1 MSSPPAERW
10 IDILWPQVCA
20 RARRPVS
27 GIVLPGDAVAAVARD
42 SFESFLDSAMD
53 EEPAWESVAYALR
66 REVAPRALEWVAAER
81 ARRGEQDFAS
91 DGARREWEKNPD
103 FSRLKKRTADGALT
117 APQWSDAMPI
127 LRRRA
132 DAFLAKRSIPLDD
145 RDDVFMETIA
155 ELLKPGDG
163 PLDRML
169 VFEELPLLFGTMMD
183 RRAISWLRKQ
193 NAQKRDA
200 RAAQSLDDQPPD
212 SAGEWLPGSLVR
224 DIVKANESR
233 TAKPWEHATWE
244 RIQERCAAALTAFEW
259 HVLGAYLVEASHS
272 LLELA
277 SDSWVLEQME
287 IPASASESKRR
298 RALNSYLETALA
310 RLGRALKTADL

>member
-1 MSSPPAERW
+1 MHSSPPERW

-27 GIVLPGDAVAAVARD
+27 GVVLPIAAVAEVARG
-42 SFESFLDSAMD
+42 SFEAFLDSAMD
-53 EEPAWESVAYALR
+53 EEPTWESVAYALR
-66 REVAPRALEWVAAER
+66 REVAPRALEWVASER
-81 ARRGEQDFAS
+81 VRCGDSDFAR
-91 DGARREWEKNPD
+91 DIEGREWEKNPE
-103 FSRLKKRTADGALT
+103 FLRLKKRSPDGSLS
-117 APQWSDAMPI
+117 APQWADAVPI

-132 DAFLAKRSIPLDD
+132 DAFLTKRAIPLDD
-145 RDDVFMETIA
+145 RDDVFMETIS

-163 PLDRML
+163 PLDGML

-183 RRAISWLRKQ
+183 RRAISWIRKKK
-193 NAQKRDA
+193 AQKRDA

-233 TAKPWEHATWE
+233 IAKPWEYATWE
-244 RIQERCAAALTAFEW
+244 RIQERCASALTAFEW
-259 HVLGAYLVEASHS
+259 HVLGAYLVDASHS

-310 RLGRALKTADL
+310 RLGHALKTADL